1 MDRDQHMSED
11 DFELPDP
18 REVNRQISAE
28 LRREKLKERVVRRN
42 TGVLAKSVRQAQQR
56 HANDI
61 IKQVVYVM
69 TNEDLPV
76 STGRKRRMSEG
87 TQTSAKEGILRA
99 VRELKQERMVIRNLD
114 ELGRKHVLALIK
126 RWMAD
131 GQSYQ
136 NIQNKVSIL
145 RTFTTMMGK
154 PSMIPRNEEYFAW
167 LEREGV
173 DLLERRKS
181 KVALEPKTWIAKN
194 VDPMEVIGKMREE
207 YPVVS
212 LCLEA
217 MLAFGLR
224 AREAT
229 HLEPIGGD
237 LGDSL
242 HIREG
247 SRGGAKGGKSRT
259 VPLSEDVALRTW
271 QRDVLERAKVLAR
284 KHRQLKLA
292 VPGKDYEKMLR
303 HFYYVCE
310 KYGVT
315 RAGLGVLPHGLRHM
329 YAGRRHLELTGLPA
343 PVEGTVPMAIY
354 RANADLVREGAQRL
368 SLEMGHVRP
377 TITGA
382 YNGSVYTQSR
392 EEIAR
397 AKAWVERVE
406 GCAGLAAVLKLCG
419 VRTVYLGGKAAQGVR
434 LVSGDN
440 VRLLVEREGVS
451 PRASSMELLQ
461 QAAAAVLRPGD
472 GLGVEVLDVSQCEDD
487 RDSYLELNVRG

>member
-1 MDRDQHMSED
+1 MSDD

-18 REVNRQISAE
+18 REVNRKISEE
-28 LRREKLKERVVRRN
+28 LRSGKLKERVIRRN
-42 TGVLAKSVRQAQQR
+42 TGALAKTVQQAQQR
-56 HANDI
+56 HKNDI
-61 IKQVVYVM
+61 VKQVVYVM

-87 TQTSAKEGILRA
+87 SQSGVKEGLLRA
-99 VRELKQERMVIRNLD
+99 ARELKAERMAVRNLD

-126 RWMAD
+126 RWMAE

-136 NIQNKVSIL
+136 NIQNKVSTL

-154 PSMIPRNEEYFAW
+154 PSMIPRNADYFDW
-167 LEREGV
+167 LERAGV

-181 KVALEPKTWIAKN
+181 KVALEPKTWTAKN
-194 VDPMEVIGKMREE
+194 VDPMGVIGKMRAEH
-207 YPVVS
+207 PVVA

-224 AREAT
+224 TREAT

-237 LGDSL
+237 LGDTL

-247 SRGGAKGGKSRT
+247 GRGGAKGGKSRT
-259 VPLSEDVALRTW
+259 VPLSEDVALRIW

-284 KHRQLKLA
+284 HHRQLKLA
-292 VPGKDYEKMLR
+292 VPGKDYPKMLR

-315 RAGLGVLPHGLRHM
+315 RDGLGVLPHGLRHM
-329 YAGRRHLELTGLPA
+329 YAGRRHLELTGLPP
-343 PVEGTVPMAIY
+343 PVEGTVPMAVY

-392 EEIAR
+392 EEIVR
-397 AKAWVERVE
+397 AKAWLERIE
-406 GCAGLAAVLKLCG
+406 RCAGLKAMLDAFA

-434 LVSGDN
+434 LLSGDS

-451 PRASSMELLQ
+451 AEARDLELLQ
-461 QAAAAVLRPGD
+461 RAIAALLRPGD
-472 GLGVEVLDVSQCEDD
+472 GLAVEVQDVSKCEDA
-487 RDSYLELNVRG
+487 RDSYLELSVRG